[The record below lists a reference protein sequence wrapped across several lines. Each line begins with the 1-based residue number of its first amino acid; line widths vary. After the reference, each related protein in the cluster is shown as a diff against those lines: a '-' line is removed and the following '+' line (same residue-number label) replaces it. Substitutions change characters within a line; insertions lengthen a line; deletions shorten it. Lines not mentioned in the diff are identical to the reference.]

1 MNWKE
6 QAKAQFAERR
16 RPETLVAIPVP
27 AWNTTVYYWPD
38 MTLAERREIFMLAK
52 QKGDETILD
61 LEAMAITMIVRARD
75 RDGKRL
81 FSKGERL
88 ELMNDYDPEVIASIV
103 AAMNTSAETVED
115 AEKN

>member
-16 RPETLVAIPVP
+16 KPETLVAIPVQ

-52 QKGDETILD
+52 QKGDETVLD
-61 LEAMAITMIVRARD
+61 LEAMAMTLIVRARD
-75 RDGKRL
+75 REGKRL
-81 FSKGERL
+81 FAKAERM
-88 ELMNDYDPEVIASIV
+88 ELMNDYDPEVITEIV
-103 AAMNTSAETVED
+103 SAMNSSIPTVED

>member
-16 RPETLVAIPVP
+16 KPETLVAIPVP

-61 LEAMAITMIVRARD
+61 LEAMAITLIVRARD

-103 AAMNTSAETVED
+103 AAMNTSVETVED

>member
-16 RPETLVAIPVP
+16 TPETLIAIPVS
-27 AWNTTVYYWPD
+27 AWNTTVYYWSN

-52 QKGDETILD
+52 QRGDETILD
-61 LEAMAITMIVRARD
+61 LEAMAITLIVRARD
-75 RDGKRL
+75 KEGKRL
-81 FSKGERL
+81 FAKAERI
-88 ELMNDYDPEVIASIV
+88 ELMNEYDPEIITEIV
-103 AAMNTSAETVED
+103 STMNSGIPTVED